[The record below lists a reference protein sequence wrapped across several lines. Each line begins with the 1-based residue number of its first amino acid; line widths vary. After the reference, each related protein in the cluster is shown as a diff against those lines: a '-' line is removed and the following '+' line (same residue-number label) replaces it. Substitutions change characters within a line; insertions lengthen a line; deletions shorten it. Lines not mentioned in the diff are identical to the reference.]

1 MSLEEK
7 KQSVIEEFS
16 MYDEWL
22 DKYEYLIELGKALE
36 AYPEELKT
44 EEKLIKGCQSRV
56 WLDYELKDGKLFF
69 RADSDA
75 IITKGII
82 SLLLSVYSG
91 RTPAEIAAD
100 DFGFID
106 AIGLREN
113 LSPTRAN
120 GLVSMIET
128 IKAKA
133 KEMADQVGHDERG
146 SVGHDADVIPGS
158 TGNLGS
164 NVIPGSTGNLS
175 NEVLT
180 AEDVA
185 ALQPLYADVI
195 QALKQVYDPEIPVNI
210 YDLGLIYELN
220 IDKERK
226 VSIVMTFTAPNCPMA
241 DEVMHEVQ
249 ESVTRVPGVTGCTI
263 ELTFEPVWDRSMLSE
278 EARVDLGLD
287 YEEDDYGKL
296 ND

>member
-1 MSLEEK
+1 MTLEEK
-7 KQSVIEEFS
+7 KQAVIEEFS

-36 AYPEELKT
+36 AYPEEEKT

-82 SLLLSVYSG
+82 SLLISVYSG
-91 RTPAEIAAD
+91 RAPEEIAND
-100 DFGFID
+100 DFAFVD
-106 AIGLREN
+106 QIGLREN

-128 IKAKA
+128 IKGAA
-133 KEMADQVGHDERG
+133 KELADRA
-146 SVGHDADVIPGS
+146 SAAS
-158 TGNLGS
+158 TGSATADND
-164 NVIPGSTGNLS
+164 
-175 NEVLT
+175 VLT

-195 QALKQVYDPEIPVNI
+195 LALKQVYDPEIPVNI

-226 VSIVMTFTAPNCPMA
+226 VSILMTFTAPNCPMA
-241 DEVMHEVQ
+241 DEVMHEVE
-249 ESVTRVPGVTGCTI
+249 ESVKRVPGVTGCKI